1 MEKGIGSLPMSGSQ
15 EVDPSLFDNEIA
27 RIAKENPSE
36 FGDSLVTGLGEIDPQ
51 LVEEFKRD
59 LAQLKP
65 SAALID
71 ALQEMVDE
79 ILANPQNYESIRQKY
94 LNQEVPEE
102 LLPAFFDV
110 AFFGGL
116 DLALIEL
123 EKNVQRPEPP
133 VEMAEGGVPSIAQAI
148 ARMGRRGDT
157 MLAHITPE
165 EARLL
170 KRRGGSG
177 TINPRTGLPEFFIKK
192 IFKSAKSILKG
203 VGRAINKIAKSDIG
217 RIALTIAATY
227 YMGPAGFNIG
237 AGTFSGAT
245 LTAVQTAAG
254 STLVNLASGESLKD
268 SWKSG
273 ITAGVTAGFGQAIG
287 AALPDEMLGINLGSA
302 ATPGYLRT
310 GIGSALAGTG
320 TGLAR
325 GQSLEQALK
334 SGVESAARSA
344 GQQYLMDKTVGPK
357 IDKARDFAF
366 REIPDDSFLRKLPF
380 ANPSDATPTGP
391 TGVPI
396 DRDPLT
402 DLVRGTGK
410 VFSDTTS
417 NIGSYL
423 DRNIGENRA
432 EKVGD
437 AFTKF
442 GADLGQAGQ
451 DIAGGIGS
459 IPGYIAEKGQGFG
472 EDFMTGF
479 RYDPGV
485 GEYVALDKDA
495 TLPERLGRGFGNL
508 FQAPIDFYQGLDP
521 STITDPNIDNE
532 FEGSLAKRAG
542 TGLRKGVRAVGSIPV
557 GLYQGTKEGFEDMY
571 SSFKEAGPTSGD
583 PNFAQRTGDFLEDRY
598 IDAKEFLPTDERRL
612 KLEAKL
618 RAQQE
623 ANAITEKAA
632 ATKKYERELFA
643 PGNPELNKELYFNR
657 MKAIESAASA
667 PVKPS
672 TMSMYGPAAAV
683 GLGALYAGGA
693 FDPPEE
699 EEGGLLFDPYTF
711 QMFDGAYSPNMY
723 SGLTYRRYNPY
734 LYAQGGD
741 VEKFP
746 RKTGAINGP
755 GTGTSDSIPAM
766 LSDGE
771 FVMTAKAVRSMGN
784 GSRRKGAAKM
794 YKLMRELEKRTA

>member
-15 EVDPSLFDNEIA
+15 GVDPSLFDNEIA
-27 RIAKENPSE
+27 RIAKEDPRE
-36 FGDSLVTGLGEIDPQ
+36 FGDSLVTGLGKIDPQ
-51 LVEEFKRD
+51 LVEEFKSD

-79 ILANPQNYESIRQKY
+79 ILANPQDYEAIRTKY

-102 LLPAFFDV
+102 LLPAFFDPV
-110 AFFGGL
+110 FFGGL

-237 AGTFSGAT
+237 AGTFTGAT
-245 LTAVQTAAG
+245 LTGVQAAAG
-254 STLVNLASGESLKD
+254 STLVSLAAGDSLEDSLKN
-268 SWKSG
+268 G
-273 ITAGVTAGFGQAIG
+273 ITAGATAGFGQAIG
-287 AALPDEMLGINLGSA
+287 ASLPADVNPYVKNAFGSA
-302 ATPGYLRT
+302 
-310 GIGSALAGTG
+310 IAGTG
-320 TGLAR
+320 AGLVR

-334 SGVESAARSA
+334 SGVEGAARSA
-344 GQQYLMDKTVGPK
+344 GQQFLMDKTIGPSVQ
-357 IDKARDFAF
+357 KAKSAVLP
-366 REIPDDSFLRKLPF
+366 EISDDSFLKKLPF
-380 ANPSDATPTGP
+380 ANPSDATGTY
-391 TGVPI
+391 
-396 DRDPLT
+396 DPLG
-402 DLVRGTGK
+402 DLVSGTGR
-410 VFSDTTS
+410 VISDTTS
-417 NIGSYL
+417 NVASYL
-423 DRNIGENRA
+423 DRNLEGSK
-432 EKVGD
+432 EKAQQD
-437 AFTKF
+437 AGKF
-442 GADLGQAGQ
+442 VKDLGKAGE
-451 DIAGGIGS
+451 DIAGGIGKFGENIGKFS
-459 IPGYIAEKGQGFG
+459 KNIAGGIAALPSYLLEKGSDAFYDFAEGFG
-472 EDFMTGF
+472 
-479 RYDPGV
+479 DPTLTYSEQGD
-485 GEYVALDKDA
+485 ALTIPAKIG
-495 TLPERLGRGFGNL
+495 RLAGRGTQILSVPPLMAAN
-508 FQAPIDFYQGLDP
+508 
-521 STITDPNIDNE
+521 
-532 FEGSLAKRAG
+532 
-542 TGLRKGVRAVGSIPV
+542 
-557 GLYQGTKEGFEDMY
+557 MY
-571 SSFKEAGPTSGD
+571 SSFKEAGPTPGD
-583 PNFAQRTGDFLEDRY
+583 PNFAQVAGDYLENKYTDL
-598 IDAKEFLPTDERRL
+598 KEFLPTGERRL
-612 KLEAKL
+612 KLEADL
-618 RAQQE
+618 RTQQE
-623 ANAITEKAA
+623 ENAIAARAA
-632 ATKKYERELFA
+632 AKEKYEKKLFA
-643 PGNPELNKELYFNR
+643 PKNPKLNQELYFNR
-657 MKAIESAASA
+657 MKAIENAASA
-667 PVKPS
+667 PVKAS

-711 QMFDGAYSPNMY
+711 QMFNNPYSSYSPNMY
-723 SGLTYRRYNPY
+723 AGSTYRRYNPY
-734 LYAQGGD
+734 LYADGGN

-771 FVMTAKAVRSMGN
+771 FVMTAKAVRSMGK

>member
-1 MEKGIGSLPMSGSQ
+1 MKEGIESLPTATK
-15 EVDPSLFDNEIA
+15 EKVDTSLFDNEIG
-27 RIAKENPSE
+27 RIAKDNPKE
-36 FGDSLVTGLGEIDPQ
+36 FGESLVGGLGDIDPQ
-51 LVEEFKRD
+51 LVAEFKRD

-79 ILANPQNYESIRQKY
+79 ILANPQNYEAIRTKY

-102 LLPAFFDV
+102 LLPAFFDPV
-110 AFFGGL
+110 FFGGL

-133 VEMAEGGVPSIAQAI
+133 VEMAEGGVASIAQAI
-148 ARMGRRGDT
+148 AKMGRRGDT

-177 TINPRTGLPEFFIKK
+177 TINPKTGLPEFFIKK

-203 VGRAINKIAKSDIG
+203 VGRAVNKIAKSDIG
-217 RIALTIAATY
+217 RMALTIAATY

-245 LTAVQTAAG
+245 LTAIQTAAG
-254 STLVNLASGESLKD
+254 STLVNLAAGESLKD
-268 SWKSG
+268 SLKSG
-273 ITAGVTAGFGQAIG
+273 VMSGVTAGFGQAIG
-287 AALPDEMLGINLGSA
+287 QALPADVTN
-302 ATPGYLRT
+302 PYLRT
-310 GIGSALAGTG
+310 GIGTALAGTG
-320 TGLAR
+320 AGLAR
-325 GQSLEQALK
+325 GQSFEEALRL
-334 SGVESAARSA
+334 GVEGAAQSAALQRL
-344 GQQYLMDKTVGPK
+344 QQPFTGTSQKLMSKLPQVPESLRTTVGTNTVDP
-357 IDKARDFAF
+357 I
-366 REIPDDSFLRKLPF
+366 
-380 ANPSDATPTGP
+380 TG
-391 TGVPI
+391 
-396 DRDPLT
+396 
-402 DLVRGTGK
+402 LVKGTGK

-437 AFTKF
+437 AVNQF
-442 GADLGQAGQ
+442 GADLGETGQ
-451 DIAGGIGS
+451 KIAGGIGS

-479 RYDPGV
+479 RYDPGA
-485 GEYVALDKDA
+485 GKYVALDKDA
-495 TLPERLGRGFGNL
+495 TLAERLGRGVGKV
-508 FQAPIDFYQGLDP
+508 FQAPVDFYQGLDP
-521 STITDPNIDNE
+521 STITDPNIVNE

-557 GLYQGTKEGFEDMY
+557 GLYQGTKEGLGDMY
-571 SSFKEAGPTSGD
+571 TSFKEAGPTSGD
-583 PNFAQRTGDFLEDRY
+583 PNFAQRTGDFLEARY
-598 IDAKEFLPTDERRL
+598 IDAKELLPTDERRL
-612 KLEAKL
+612 KLEANL
-618 RAQQE
+618 RSQQE
-623 ANAITEKAA
+623 ANAIAERAA

-657 MKAIESAASA
+657 MKAIQDAASA

-672 TMSMYGPAAAV
+672 TMSMYGPAAAL
-683 GLGALYAGGA
+683 GLGALYLGGA
-693 FDPPEE
+693 FDPPQE

-723 SGLTYRRYNPY
+723 SGLSYRRYNPY

>member
-79 ILANPQNYESIRQKY
+79 ILANPQNYESIRKKY

-102 LLPAFFDV
+102 LLPAFFDPV
-110 AFFGGL
+110 FFGGL

-203 VGRAINKIAKSDIG
+203 VGRAVNKIAKSDIG
-217 RIALTIAATY
+217 RMALTIAATY

-245 LTAVQTAAG
+245 LTAIQTAAG
-254 STLVNLASGESLKD
+254 STLVSLASGESLKD
-268 SWKSG
+268 SLKSG
-273 ITAGVTAGFGQAIG
+273 VMSGVTAGFGQAIG
-287 AALPDEMLGINLGSA
+287 AALPADVTN
-302 ATPGYLRT
+302 PYLRT
-310 GIGSALAGTG
+310 GIGTALAGTG
-320 TGLAR
+320 AGLAR
-325 GQSLEQALK
+325 GQSFEEALR
-334 SGVESAARSA
+334 SGVEGAAQSAALQRL
-344 GQQYLMDKTVGPK
+344 QQPFTGTSQKLMSKLPQVPESLRTTVGTDTVDP
-357 IDKARDFAF
+357 I
-366 REIPDDSFLRKLPF
+366 
-380 ANPSDATPTGP
+380 TG
-391 TGVPI
+391 
-396 DRDPLT
+396 
-402 DLVRGTGK
+402 LVKGTGK

-423 DRNIGENRA
+423 DRNVGENRA

-437 AFTKF
+437 AATQFVT
-442 GADLGQAGQ
+442 DLGQAGQ

-459 IPGYIAEKGQGFG
+459 IPGYIAEKGQGIG

-495 TLPERLGRGFGNL
+495 TLAERLGRGFGKL
-508 FQAPIDFYQGLDP
+508 AQAPVDFYQGLDP
-521 STITDPNIDNE
+521 RTITDPNIVNE
-532 FEGSLAKRAG
+532 FEGSLARRAG
-542 TGLRKGVRAVGSIPV
+542 TGLRKGVRGVVGATAT
-557 GLYQGTKEGFEDMY
+557 GLQGISDFGEKAYDFGKERIF
-571 SSFKEAGPTSGD
+571 PGD
-583 PNFAQRTGDFLEDRY
+583 DRRAY
-598 IDAKEFLPTDERRL
+598 LQNKIAERAEKEFDIERAEIL
-612 KLEAKL
+612 ADPSVTNK
-618 RAQQE
+618 
-623 ANAITEKAA
+623 KAA
-632 ATKKYERELFA
+632 ID
-643 PGNPELNKELYFNR
+643 
-657 MKAIESAASA
+657 KAAE
-667 PVKPS
+667 VKRAKSKVDP
-672 TMSMYGPAAAV
+672 TNLSMYGPAAAV
-683 GLGALYAGGA
+683 GLGALYLGGA
-693 FDPPEE
+693 FDSPQEE
-699 EEGGLLFDPYTF
+699 EGLLFDPYTF
-711 QMFDGAYSPNMY
+711 QMFDRPYSPNMY

>member
-15 EVDPSLFDNEIA
+15 GVDPSLFDNEIA
-27 RIAKENPSE
+27 RIAKEDPRG
-36 FGDSLVTGLGEIDPQ
+36 FGDSLVTGLGKIDPQ

-79 ILANPQNYESIRQKY
+79 ILANPQDYEAIRTKY

-102 LLPAFFDV
+102 LLPAFFDPV
-110 AFFGGL
+110 FFGGL

-133 VEMAEGGVPSIAQAI
+133 VEMAEGGLPSIAQAI
-148 ARMGRRGDT
+148 AKMGRRGDT

-170 KRRGGSG
+170 RRRGGSG

-237 AGTFSGAT
+237 AGTFTGAT
-245 LTAVQTAAG
+245 LTGIQAAAG
-254 STLVNLASGESLKD
+254 STLVSLAAGDSLENSLKN
-268 SWKSG
+268 G
-273 ITAGVTAGFGQAIG
+273 ITAGATAGFGQAIG
-287 AALPDEMLGINLGSA
+287 QALPAEISNK
-302 ATPGYLRT
+302 YVRT
-310 GIGSALAGTG
+310 AIGNVVTGTG

-325 GQSLEQALK
+325 GQSLEQALR
-334 SGVESAARSA
+334 SGVEGAAQSAAIQKLKQTTEPLFGGSFTP
-344 GQQYLMDKTVGPK
+344 GNLPK
-357 IDKARDFAF
+357 I
-366 REIPDDSFLRKLPF
+366 EDDSFLKKLPF
-380 ANPSDATPTGP
+380 ANPSDATGP
-391 TGVPI
+391 YNPI
-396 DRDPLT
+396 QEFVDSPINYP
-402 DLVRGTGK
+402 K
-410 VFSDTTS
+410 QVFQDTTS

-423 DRNIGENRA
+423 DRNIGEDP
-432 EKVGD
+432 VG
-437 AFTKF
+437 KF
-442 GADLGQAGQ
+442 GDSVSKIGENLNVGTTNAIDNFAIGFNEENPDNEGLAQNIG
-451 DIAGGIGS
+451 GGIRK
-459 IPGYIAEKGQGFG
+459 II
-472 EDFMTGF
+472 
-479 RYDPGV
+479 
-485 GEYVALDKDA
+485 
-495 TLPERLGRGFGNL
+495 NI
-508 FQAPIDFYQGLDP
+508 PIDMYEGFDP
-521 STITDPNIDNE
+521 RTITDKDVTLDY
-532 FEGSLAKRAG
+532 EGSLAKRAG
-542 TGLRKGVRAVGSIPV
+542 TALRKGVRGVAGATAT
-557 GLYQGTKEGFEDMY
+557 GLQELGNFGENAYDFSKERVF
-571 SSFKEAGPTSGD
+571 PGD
-583 PNFAQRTGDFLEDRY
+583 DR
-598 IDAKEFLPTDERRL
+598 
-612 KLEAKL
+612 
-618 RAQQE
+618 RAYLQNKI
-623 ANAITEKAA
+623 AEKA
-632 ATKKYERELFA
+632 EREYDIERAEILA
-643 PGNPELNKELYFNR
+643 DRSITDKQAAINK
-657 MKAIESAASA
+657 AAE
-667 PVKPS
+667 VKRAKSKVDP
-672 TMSMYGPAAAV
+672 TKLSMYGPAAAV

-693 FDPPEE
+693 FDSPEE

-711 QMFDGAYSPNMY
+711 QMFNNSYSPNMY
-723 SGLTYRRYNPY
+723 AGSTYRRYNPY
-734 LYAQGGD
+734 LYADGGN

-771 FVMTAKAVRSMGN
+771 FVMTAKAVRSMGK

>member
-15 EVDPSLFDNEIA
+15 GVDPSLFDNEIA
-27 RIAKENPSE
+27 RIAKEDPRG
-36 FGDSLVTGLGEIDPQ
+36 FGDSLVTGLGKIDPQ

-79 ILANPQNYESIRQKY
+79 ILANPQDYEAIRTKY

-102 LLPAFFDV
+102 LLPAFFDPV
-110 AFFGGL
+110 FFGGL

-170 KRRGGSG
+170 RRRGGSG

-203 VGRAINKIAKSDIG
+203 VGRAVNKIAKSDIG

-237 AGTFSGAT
+237 AGTFTGAT
-245 LTAVQTAAG
+245 LTGIQAAAG
-254 STLVNLASGESLKD
+254 STLVSLAAGDSLENSLKN
-268 SWKSG
+268 G
-273 ITAGVTAGFGQAIG
+273 ITAGATAGFGQAIG
-287 AALPDEMLGINLGSA
+287 ASLPADVNPYVKNAFGSA
-302 ATPGYLRT
+302 
-310 GIGSALAGTG
+310 IAGTG
-320 TGLAR
+320 AGLVR

-334 SGVESAARSA
+334 SGVEGAARSA
-344 GQQYLMDKTVGPK
+344 GQQFLMDKTIGPSVQK
-357 IDKARDFAF
+357 VKGAVLP
-366 REIPDDSFLRKLPF
+366 EISDDSFLKKLPF
-380 ANPSDATPTGP
+380 ANPSDAKPTGP

-402 DLVRGTGK
+402 DLVRGTGR
-410 VFSDTTS
+410 VLSDTTS
-417 NIGSYL
+417 NVTSYL
-423 DRNIGENRA
+423 DRNIGEDRA

-437 AFTKF
+437 TVTKF
-442 GADLGQAGQ
+442 GKGLGKAGQ
-451 DIAGGIGS
+451 DIAGGIGA
-459 IPGYIAEKGQGFG
+459 IPAYVAKKGQGFG
-472 EDFMTGF
+472 EEFMSGF
-479 RYDPGV
+479 SYDPGT

-495 TLPERLGRGFGNL
+495 TLAERLGRGIGKV

-521 STITDPNIDNE
+521 STITDPNIVNE
-532 FEGSLAKRAG
+532 FEGSLAKRTG
-542 TGLRKGVRAVGSIPV
+542 TGLRKGVRGVAGATAT
-557 GLYQGTKEGFEDMY
+557 GLQGISDFGEGAYDFGKKRIFPGDERKVYLQNKMKER
-571 SSFKEAGPTSGD
+571 
-583 PNFAQRTGDFLEDRY
+583 AQ
-598 IDAKEFLPTDERRL
+598 KEFDNTHAKIIADDTITD
-612 KLEAKL
+612 K
-618 RAQQE
+618 
-623 ANAITEKAA
+623 KAA
-632 ATKKYERELFA
+632 ID
-643 PGNPELNKELYFNR
+643 
-657 MKAIESAASA
+657 KAAQVRIAKSNLD
-667 PVKPS
+667 P
-672 TMSMYGPAAAV
+672 TNLSMYGPAAAL

-711 QMFDGAYSPNMY
+711 QMFNNPYSSYSPNMY
-723 SGLTYRRYNPY
+723 AGSTYRRYNPY
-734 LYAQGGD
+734 LYADGGN

-771 FVMTAKAVRSMGN
+771 FVMTAKAVRSMGK